1 MSRPPAAGRPPS
13 VLVVAA
19 AAPALGGI
27 PTFAQLLTDSPA
39 VHAVARTS
47 LLNTTRVAV
56 REAGT
61 LSPANVAHA
70 LTDVARVLRAG
81 RHVDVVHVQAAPGR
95 TYPLLRMLA
104 LCAAARASGA
114 GVICHVHSAR
124 INGGSPDGFDPGGLY
139 RYLLRRLAFVDLVL
153 TVSDTGTRVLQRLV
167 PGTRVETLD
176 NAVDVAAFGR
186 ARPARS
192 PAVLL
197 FVGTLSV
204 RKGLL
209 DLFAAASRL
218 RSGDGPGDGAG
229 SWRLVVVGGPAEVG
243 EREAAQVREAAE
255 AAGMAGALVGE
266 VRDQALRDRLASAS
280 ALVLPSHWEGQPMVL
295 LEAMASGLPVVATRV
310 GAVPDVVRD
319 GVDGLLVDAGDVPA
333 LATALEQMVASP
345 ELRARWGA
353 AAHARALERHDL
365 PVLAARLGVLYG
377 QVAERAAARRRR
389 RRLR

>member
-1 MSRPPAAGRPPS
+1 VVSDAPAQHRPS

-27 PTFAQLLTDSPA
+27 PTFAQLLTDSPH
-39 VHAVARTS
+39 VRAVARTR

-61 LSPANVAHA
+61 LSAANVAHA
-70 LTDVARVLRAG
+70 VTDVVRVLRAG
-81 RHVDVVHVQAAPGR
+81 RHVDVVHVHAAPGR

-124 INGGSPDGFDPGGLY
+124 INGGSPEGFSPGRVY
-139 RYLLRRLAFVDLVL
+139 RHLLRRLAFVDLVL

-176 NAVDVAAFGR
+176 NAVDVAAFGL
-186 ARPARS
+186 ARPDRD

-218 RSGDGPGDGAG
+218 RSRVAG
-229 SWRLVVVGGPAEVG
+229 WRLVVVGGPAEVG
-243 EREAAQVREAAE
+243 EREAGQVRAAAE
-255 AAGMAGALVGE
+255 AAGMADALVGE
-266 VRDQALRDRLASAS
+266 ERDRALRDRLAAAS

-319 GVDGLLVDAGDVPA
+319 GVDGLLVDAGDVTA
-333 LATALEQMVASP
+333 LAAAMERVVTSP
-345 ELRARWGA
+345 ELRRRWGA